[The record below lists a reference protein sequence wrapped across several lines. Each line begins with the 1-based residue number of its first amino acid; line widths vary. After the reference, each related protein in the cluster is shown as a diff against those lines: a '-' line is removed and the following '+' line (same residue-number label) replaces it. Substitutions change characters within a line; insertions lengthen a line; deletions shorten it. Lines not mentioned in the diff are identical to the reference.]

1 MRREPTAE
9 DCTVSLVTD
18 EDLARARQDP
28 TYHHKLVVENLRRL
42 LDEIN
47 KMRAVRGDALECKE
61 IREGV
66 RLAVKLSELLQ
77 RIARREGA
85 PARIA

>member
-1 MRREPTAE
+1 MRREPAAQ
-9 DCTVSLVTD
+9 DCTVGLVTD

-28 TYHHKLVVENLRRL
+28 AFHHMLVVENLRIL

-47 KMRAVRGDALECKE
+47 KMRAVRSDALECKE

-77 RIARREGA
+77 RIARKEAA
-85 PARIA
+85 PARID